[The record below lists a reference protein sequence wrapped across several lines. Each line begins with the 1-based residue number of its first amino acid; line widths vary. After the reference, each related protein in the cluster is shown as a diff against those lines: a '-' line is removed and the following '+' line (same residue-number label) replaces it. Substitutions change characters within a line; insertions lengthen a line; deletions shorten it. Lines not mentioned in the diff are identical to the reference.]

1 MTTPT
6 VESYLEIIYM
16 MAVEQQPVIGA
27 RLAESLH
34 VSRPTVT
41 TTLKRMVREGLIK
54 IDGRKEIQM
63 TAKGRAI
70 AERLQHRH
78 RIVER
83 WLTDVLGMDWA
94 RSDAEAHRL
103 EHAMS
108 DEVAELL
115 NKSLGYPTTCPHGNP
130 IPGNTRGMTP
140 ADGKAFQLSA
150 ANEGDRVVVTRV
162 SEYAENVAQLLEYL
176 GQRGVTP
183 GAHVVVT
190 EIAPLE
196 GPLTLK
202 IGART
207 TSMSRDVARFV
218 WVKPE

>member
-6 VESYLEIIYM
+6 LESYLEIIYM
-16 MAVEQQPVIGA
+16 MAMEQQPVIGA

-54 IDGRKEIQM
+54 IIDRKEIQM
-63 TAKGRAI
+63 TAKGQAI

-94 RSDAEAHRL
+94 KSDAEAHQL

-115 NKSLGYPTTCPHGNP
+115 NKHLGYPTTCPHGNP
-130 IPGNTRGMTP
+130 IPGNTRGRSMI
-140 ADGKAFQLSA
+140 DDKAFQLSS
-150 ANEGDRVVVTRV
+150 ANEGDRVVVTRI
-162 SEYAENVAQLLEYL
+162 SEYAENVAELLEYL

-183 GAHVVVT
+183 GAHVGVI
-190 EIAPLE
+190 EIAPLK

-202 IGART
+202 IGTRT
-207 TSMSRDVARFV
+207 TSMSREVAQFV
-218 WVKPE
+218 WVKRE

>member
-6 VESYLEIIYM
+6 LESYLEIIYM
-16 MAVEQQPVIGA
+16 MAVEQQPIIGA

-41 TTLKRMVREGLIK
+41 TTLKRLTREGLIK
-54 IDGRKEIQM
+54 INDHKEIQM
-63 TAKGRAI
+63 TAKGQAI

-94 RSDAEAHRL
+94 KSDAEAHRL

-108 DEVAELL
+108 DQVAELL

-130 IPGNTRGMTP
+130 IPGNTRSTSSR
-140 ADGKAFQLSA
+140 DDKVLQLSH
-150 ANEGDRVVVTRV
+150 ANEGDRVTVTRV
-162 SEYAENVAQLLEYL
+162 SEYAENVAELLEYL
-176 GQRGVTP
+176 GQRGVIP
-183 GAHVVVT
+183 GARLVVT
-190 EIAPLE
+190 EIAPLN

-207 TSMSRDVARFV
+207 TSMSREVARFV
-218 WVKPE
+218 WVKRE

>member
-16 MAVEQQPVIGA
+16 MAMEQQPVIGA

-54 IDGRKEIQM
+54 IIDRKEIQM
-63 TAKGRAI
+63 TTKGQAI

-94 RSDAEAHRL
+94 KSDAEAHQL

-115 NKSLGYPTTCPHGNP
+115 NKHLGYPTTCPHGNP
-130 IPGNTRGMTP
+130 IPGNTRGRSMI
-140 ADGKAFQLSA
+140 DGNAFQLSN
-150 ANEGDRVVVTRV
+150 ANEGDRVVVTRI
-162 SEYAENVAQLLEYL
+162 SEYAENVAELLEYL

-183 GAHVVVT
+183 GAHVEVI
-190 EIAPLE
+190 EIAPLK
-196 GPLTLK
+196 GPFTLK
-202 IGART
+202 IGTRT
-207 TSMSRDVARFV
+207 TSMSREVAQFV
-218 WVKPE
+218 WVKRE

>member
-1 MTTPT
+1 MATPT
-6 VESYLEIIYM
+6 VEAYLEIIYM
-16 MAVEQQPVIGA
+16 MAVEDQSVIGA

-41 TTLKRMVREGLIK
+41 TTLKRMVRQGLVK
-54 IDGRKEIQM
+54 IDGRKEIRL
-63 TAKGRAI
+63 TTKGHAI

-83 WLTDVLGMDWA
+83 WLTDVLGLDWA
-94 RSDAEAHRL
+94 KSDAEAHHL

-115 NKSLGYPTTCPHGNP
+115 NKNLGYPTTCPHGNP
-130 IPGNTRGMTP
+130 IPGNARGQGRP
-140 ADGKAFQLSA
+140 DPKAFQLGA
-150 ANEGDRVVVTRV
+150 AKENTTVIVTRV
-162 SEYAENVAQLLEYL
+162 SEYAENIAELLEYL

-183 GAHVVVT
+183 GAKVTVT
-190 EIAPLE
+190 EIAPLQ

-202 IGART
+202 VGART
-207 TSMSRDVARFV
+207 TSMSRDVAKFV
-218 WVKPE
+218 WVKRE